1 MRASNTGAARGT
13 ARPGRHWKT
22 GRCLR
27 IGVVVGGRIV
37 EERLLSPG
45 GKVTVGSDASNTV
58 VVRTALRK
66 FTLIET
72 RDGGGGQI
80 HLAGPMGGKITRG
93 KDVVTLA
100 EAAGPARRGRRTAR
114 LGPLDRGKIK
124 VGDTTVLFQFVRTPP
139 TPARNRASKRF
150 GGWRWEAVDWLFL
163 AVILLSGL
171 VHTAGLMWV
180 ESQPPPTT
188 VAMREIQDIF
198 IKMIEVP
205 TPAPEPE
212 AAVAESDAEGDGP
225 EAPEPVPEPA
235 PAPPDPDPGPV
246 AQGDP
251 NPDPEPIETP
261 EQRRARLEA
270 EVQIGLIGA
279 IDAYDRPGARRIEDM
294 LADAGSLDA
303 DVGRAVAEAG
313 AGARA
318 RDEGD
323 RFGLRG
329 GSALDGVVGGG
340 DLEVAGGG
348 EGGAVQKDA
357 VEIVTAV
364 DVPPWT
370 PPETDGS
377 YDIPGQ
383 MKRYLGRFKQCYEK
397 QIKEDDS
404 LQGKLVL
411 SWTLDL
417 HGRPYGVEVESN
429 STGSAALA
437 DCVVRRL
444 SKVTLT
450 SPGEEIDVI
459 GYPLVFSRQ

>member
-45 GKVTVGSDASNTV
+45 GKVTVGSDATNTV
-58 VVRTALRK
+58 VVRAAPRK

-72 RDGGGGQI
+72 REGGGGQI
-80 HLAGPMGGKITRG
+80 HLVGPMRGKITRG
-93 KDVVTLA
+93 QDVVTLA
-100 EAAGPARRGRRTAR
+100 DAAGATRRGKKTAR
-114 LGPLDRGKIK
+114 LGPLDRGKVK

-139 TPARNRASKRF
+139 TPARNRNVKRF
-150 GGWRWEAVDWLFL
+150 AGWRWDTVDWLFL

-171 VHTAGLMWV
+171 FHTAMVMWV

-188 VAMREIQDIF
+188 VAMREIQDVF
-198 IKMIEVP
+198 IKMIEIP
-205 TPAPEPE
+205 PAPEPE
-212 AAVAESDAEGDGP
+212 VEIADNDGDGP
-225 EAPEPVPEPA
+225 ETAKPDKPEPDPEPA
-235 PAPPDPDPGPV
+235 PVAANPAPA
-246 AQGDP
+246 AQAD
-251 NPDPEPIETP
+251 PDPEPIETA
-261 EQRRARLEA
+261 EERRARLEE

-313 AGARA
+313 NGARV
-318 RDEGD
+318 REDGD
-323 RFGLRG
+323 SFGLRG
-329 GSALDGVVGGG
+329 GSAHDGVVGGG
-340 DLEVAGGG
+340 ELEIAGGG
-348 EGGAVQKDA
+348 DGGSVQK
-357 VEIVTAV
+357 EAV
-364 DVPPWT
+364 DVEVDVEDAPWT
-370 PPETDGS
+370 PPETGGS
-377 YDIPGQ
+377 YNIPGQ

-397 QIKEDDS
+397 QIKDDDS

-417 HGRPYGVEVESN
+417 DGRPYGIEVDSN

-437 DCVVRRL
+437 TCVVRRL
-444 SKVTLT
+444 SKVVLK
-450 SPGEEIDVI
+450 SPGE
-459 GYPLVFSRQ
+459 